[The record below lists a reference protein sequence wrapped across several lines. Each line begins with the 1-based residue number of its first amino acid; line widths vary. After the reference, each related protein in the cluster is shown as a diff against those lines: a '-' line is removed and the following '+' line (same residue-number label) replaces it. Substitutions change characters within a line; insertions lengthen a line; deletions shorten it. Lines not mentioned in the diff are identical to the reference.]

1 MLISWQHE
9 AIREIARNLVAGSE
23 PKATIPAQWPDDRF
37 DIVWIFDPPAK
48 GRRRWQV
55 VQVPQKLFPDDAAT
69 VIK

>member
-1 MLISWQHE
+1 
-9 AIREIARNLVAGSE
+9 VAGSE